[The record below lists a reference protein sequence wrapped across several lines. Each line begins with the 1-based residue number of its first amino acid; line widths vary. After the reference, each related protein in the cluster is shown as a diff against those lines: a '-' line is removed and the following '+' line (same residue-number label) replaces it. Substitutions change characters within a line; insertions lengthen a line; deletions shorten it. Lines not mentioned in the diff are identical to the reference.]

1 MKVIEISIILIMVLL
16 IFGVILTSA
25 ENSLDKVIK
34 AQEINNMEKLTSEV
48 IDSLINNPGVPDNW
62 NDYGKGTSG
71 LAIVNTD
78 GQIVF
83 KGSSSQ

>member
-48 IDSLINNPGVPDNW
+48 IDD
-62 NDYGKGTSG
+62 K
-71 LAIVNTD
+71 IVAHIIGGYTARATP
-78 GQIVF
+78 QMSV
-83 KGSSSQ
+83 